1 VGEDGGTITSAARL
15 TGGGIVFGADPERG
29 KAQQVQDS
37 AKSSRGP
44 LAKGG
49 RPAIVQKA
57 YEGTARYSAMLVG
70 LDQQAAGNACKALWD
85 KKVYCLAVSPQV
97 LGNPDSVWR

>member
-1 VGEDGGTITSAARL
+1 MN
-15 TGGGIVFGADPERG
+15 
-29 KAQQVQDS
+29 S
-37 AKSSRGP
+37 AKKSLGS

-57 YEGTARYSAMLVG
+57 YEGSARYSAMLVG
-70 LDQQAAGNACKALWD
+70 LDQKAAGKACKALWD
-85 KKVYCLAVSPQV
+85 KDVYCLAVSPQV